1 MAECAAT
8 RPRVLCVDD
17 DPAVLAWL
25 ASVLADRFDVT
36 CAFAA
41 TDGARALAED
51 GPFEALLCDRAMDEL
66 ADGAPTVPRIV
77 LCDDAL
83 LGPLVADNDGGAR
96 YALSR
101 DCAPPELVRAVEE
114 LALRA
119 RQRKGPALPP
129 PTLESVSARL
139 LATRRLASR
148 GVVATLVGARLPGM
162 VNALRQVVVAVR
174 QSAALKKPATA
185 IELAVL
191 ARACEELAP
200 VARRFGSLGDREGG
214 LSSDVSRIARDV
226 VATLDACK
234 LAEGVRIVIDRVGQV
249 PEAALGPGELE
260 QVLFDLLMNA
270 LEAVA
275 RVERLDRAVYVRI
288 QLAPSGAVLVSVSDN
303 GCGIPERDLPRVFEP
318 TYTTKPSPHGGGL
331 GLFAVH
337 EIVTRANGSVDVASV
352 EGAQTVVTL
361 VLPPRAA

>member
-1 MAECAAT
+1 MAECKAT

-51 GPFEALLCDRAMDEL
+51 GPFDALLCDRAMDEL
-66 ADGAPTVPRIV
+66 AESVTVPRLV

-83 LGPLVADNDGGAR
+83 LGPVTADNDGGAR

-114 LALRA
+114 LSLRA
-119 RQRKGPALPP
+119 PLRTGPALPP

-139 LATRRLASR
+139 LASRRLASR

-200 VARRFGSLGDREGG
+200 VARRFGSLGERDAAA
-214 LSSDVSRIARDV
+214 SSDVARIARDV

-234 LAEGVRIVIDRVGQV
+234 LAEGVRIVVDRVGMV
-249 PEAALGPGELE
+249 PEVAVGAAEVE

-275 RVERLDRAVYVRI
+275 RVDRVDRAVYVRI
-288 QLAPSGAVLVSVSDN
+288 QVAPSGAVLVSVSDN
-303 GCGIPERDLPRVFEP
+303 GCGIPERDLARVFEP
-318 TYTTKPSPHGGGL
+318 TYTTKPPPHGGGL

-337 EIVTRANGSVDVASV
+337 EIVTRANGCVDVASV
-352 EGAQTVVTL
+352 EGAQTVVTV
-361 VLPPRAA
+361 VLPSDAA